1 MQAGNKPLA
10 IVIDQT
16 ETAGKHSSHSAT
28 VSVDLTLIIQVSQ
41 SMVAE
46 RLAGDFDRLLKAGKR
61 LRRPGAQRISDLEH
75 PIEMRITLASQFR
88 SNVMTQDHELG
99 SFRIAGHGFT
109 PAYSNDRQVR
119 L

>member
-1 MQAGNKPLA
+1 
-10 IVIDQT
+10 
-16 ETAGKHSSHSAT
+16 
-28 VSVDLTLIIQVSQ
+28 
-41 SMVAE
+41 
-46 RLAGDFDRLLKAGKR
+46 
-61 LRRPGAQRISDLEH
+61 
-75 PIEMRITLASQFR
+75 MRITLASQFR